1 MADENKELEQFLQD
15 LLDEEQKRHE
25 EFLKGHW
32 ELMQMIEEARKEMHK
47 RRSSCNS
54 LGNAKQDTAK

>member
-47 RRSSCNS
+47 FET
-54 LGNAKQDTAK
+54 KK

>member
-1 MADENKELEQFLQD
+1 MTDENKELEQFLQD

-32 ELMQMIEEARKEMHK
+32 ELMTMIDEARKEMHK
-47 RRSSCNS
+47 N
-54 LGNAKQDTAK
+54 D

>member
-1 MADENKELEQFLQD
+1 MQEEISRITGGESMTDENKELEQFLQD

-32 ELMQMIEEARKEMHK
+32 ELMTMIDEARKGMHK
-47 RRSSCNS
+47 N
-54 LGNAKQDTAK
+54 D

>member
-25 EFLKGHW
+25 EFLK
-32 ELMQMIEEARKEMHK
+32 RT
-47 RRSSCNS
+47 
-54 LGNAKQDTAK
+54 LGVNADD